1 MTRALSNIV
10 NAINQLTKA
19 LKCVRVVPV
28 IIECCYYISGI
39 VATTITN
46 AGTYYKIAGTT
57 SEGCS
62 MDGCTH
68 SNNRLTYTGED
79 TAVFTYIANGSFV
92 CDTNNTIVTFAPAV
106 NGVAIPSA
114 SIDHKIGTGADV
126 VAASVAGRLTLEKDD
141 YFEMFVTCN
150 NAGAVVT
157 LNKMI
162 VLLN

>member
-1 MTRALSNIV
+1 MIKSLSNIV
-10 NAINQLTKA
+10 NAINLLTKA

-28 IIECCYYISGI
+28 IVECCYYISGI
-39 VATTITN
+39 VATTITV
-46 AGTYYKIAGTT
+46 AGTYYKILGTT

-68 SNNRLTYTGED
+68 SNNRLTYTGDDE
-79 TAVFTYIANGSFV
+79 AVFTYIASGSFI
-92 CDTNNTIVTFAPAV
+92 CNTNNTIVTFAPAV

-126 VAASVAGRLTLEKDD
+126 VAAAVAGRITLTKDD
-141 YFEMFVTCN
+141 YFEMFMTCDQ
-150 NAGAVVT
+150 AGAVVT